1 MLTRIRW
8 FILGA
13 VTATGVL
20 SYLANQLRKARE
32 RLTPRNLAN
41 SGLRGFAQA
50 LDNAA
55 DAIQPTEQD
64 MQ

>member
-8 FILGA
+8 FILGV

-41 SGLRGFAQA
+41 SGLRGFARA

-55 DAIQPTEQD
+55 DAIQPTEQET
-64 MQ
+64 Q

>member
-1 MLTRIRW
+1 MFTRIRW

-13 VTATGVL
+13 ATATGVL
-20 SYLANQLRKARE
+20 GYLANQARKARE

-41 SGLRGFAQA
+41 SGLRGFARV

-55 DAIQPTEQD
+55 EAVQPTRQKT
-64 MQ
+64 Q

>member
-1 MLTRIRW
+1 MFTRIRW

-13 VTATGVL
+13 ATATGVL
-20 SYLANQLRKARE
+20 GYLASQARKARE

-41 SGLRGFAQA
+41 SGLRKFASA

-55 DAIQPTEQD
+55 DAVQPTNQRTR
-64 MQ
+64 

>member
-1 MLTRIRW
+1 MFTRFRW
-8 FILGA
+8 FVLGA
-13 VTATGVL
+13 ITATGLL
-20 SYLANQLRKARE
+20 SYLANQVRKARE

-55 DAIQPTEQD
+55 DALQPGNQESQ
-64 MQ
+64 